1 VVTAEDSKKSEVGAD
16 PTSSVVTAE
25 DSSGAEVGTEDSGG
39 AEEPKKSKVGTEDSS
54 GAEDS
59 SEAEEPVSGEA
70 IPDGVERRPS
80 RLNRAWLAGIAAV
93 LVISAGAI
101 GGGGYVAL
109 RYNQQIN
116 EIKRNDAAALQLAKD
131 CIAATQAPDI
141 TSIAASEQKII
152 DCGTDQYRTQAL
164 LYSSMLVQAY
174 QAANVHLQVSDM
186 RAAVERNNPDGTVDV
201 LIALR
206 VKVSNDQAQDQE
218 TGYRLRVK
226 MTPTEGSYKISRLD
240 QVTK

>member
-1 VVTAEDSKKSEVGAD
+1 VTAEDSKKSEVGADPTSFEVTAEDSKKSEVGAD
-16 PTSSVVTAE
+16 PTSSEVSPEDSGGAE
-25 DSSGAEVGTEDSGG
+25 DSSGAE
-39 AEEPKKSKVGTEDSS
+39 
-54 GAEDS
+54 
-59 SEAEEPVSGEA
+59 EPVAGEA
-70 IPDGVERRPS
+70 IPDAERRPS
-80 RLNRAWLAGIAAV
+80 RLNRAWLPGIAAV
-93 LVISAGAI
+93 LVICAGAI
-101 GGGGYVAL
+101 AGGGYVAL

-116 EIKRNDAAALQLAKD
+116 EISRNDAAALQLAKD
-131 CIAATQAPDI
+131 CIAATQAPDT

-226 MTPTEGSYKISRLD
+226 MTPTEGSYKISKLD

>member
-1 VVTAEDSKKSEVGAD
+1 F
-16 PTSSVVTAE
+16 
-25 DSSGAEVGTEDSGG
+25 
-39 AEEPKKSKVGTEDSS
+39 
-54 GAEDS
+54 
-59 SEAEEPVSGEA
+59 
-70 IPDGVERRPS
+70 
-80 RLNRAWLAGIAAV
+80 AA
-93 LVISAGAI
+93 AI
-101 GGGGYVAL
+101 GGGGYYAL
-109 RYNQQIN
+109 RLNHDIQ
-116 EIKRNDAAALQLAKD
+116 ELHRNNAAALNVAKD
-131 CIAATQAPDI
+131 CVGATQAPD
-141 TSIAASEQKII
+141 TSSMAASEQKII

-226 MTPTEGSYKISRLD
+226 MTPTEGSYKISKLD

>member
-1 VVTAEDSKKSEVGAD
+1 MEGDAGASRLNPIDEDDSLGTEVTAEDSKKSEAGAD
-16 PTSSVVTAE
+16 PTSSEVTAE
-25 DSSGAEVGTEDSGG
+25 DSD
-39 AEEPKKSKVGTEDSS
+39 
-54 GAEDS
+54 GAEDPTS
-59 SEAEEPVSGEA
+59 AETVA
-70 IPDGVERRPS
+70 DDDVRRPS
-80 RLNRAWLAGIAAV
+80 RLNRVWLAGIAAV
-93 LVISAGAI
+93 LVIFAGAI
-101 GGGGYVAL
+101 AGGGYMAL

-116 EIKRNDAAALQLAKD
+116 EISHNDAAALQLAKD
-131 CIAATQAPDI
+131 CVAATQAPDI

-186 RAAVERNNPDGTVDV
+186 RAAVERNNPDGTIDV
-201 LIALR
+201 LIAVR

-226 MTPTEGSYKISRLD
+226 MTPTDGSYKISKLD